1 MDSKTTGQGPS
12 EEDRGQRLRGFCS
25 VAVVMKEEEE
35 QQPQKNRKKK
45 SCLLVL
51 VVDTCELC
59 LGASQAKAKAVLSFV
74 FPFDSG
80 VSINEQR
87 RRTHLVSGV
96 LAGYR

>member
-25 VAVVMKEEEE
+25 VAVVIKEEEE

-59 LGASQAKAKAVLSFV
+59 LGASQAKAVLSFV

-96 LAGYR
+96 WAGYR